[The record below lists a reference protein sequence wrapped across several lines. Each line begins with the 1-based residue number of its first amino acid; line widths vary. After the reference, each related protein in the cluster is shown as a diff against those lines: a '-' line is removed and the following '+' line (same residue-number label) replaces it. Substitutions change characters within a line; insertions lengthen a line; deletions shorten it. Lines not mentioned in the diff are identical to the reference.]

1 MMGKHKR
8 WILAGIVILLF
19 IIGIIIYPHIKN
31 VLLSEENSSGSGGP
45 PMSGQQR
52 RALNIN
58 AIILG
63 TQTLADKTR
72 SIADLIPD
80 EEVDLSFETSGKITD
95 IFFRE
100 GTHVVK
106 GELLAKINDKPL
118 QAQLMKL
125 EAQIPLA
132 QDRVFRQRT
141 LLERDAVSQEAF
153 ETVNTE
159 LDKLM
164 ADIEL
169 VKANIAQTEL
179 RAPFDGI
186 VGLRNVSEGAFATPS
201 TTITKLTKISPI
213 KLDFP
218 IPERYAEDIV
228 SGTDVTFR
236 VTGSLVDYPAK
247 VYAVESKV
255 DMNTRSLRA
264 RATYPNANEAI
275 KPGRYASI
283 ELTKQEIKDAL
294 AIPSEALIQELG
306 RNIVF
311 VHKSGVAEP
320 VEVFTGL
327 RNERQIQIV
336 QGLSV
341 GDTVIISGVMQL
353 RTGLPVTIDNL
364 YTVDNLYSMEN
375 VYSVEQP

>member
-1 MMGKHKR
+1 MRKNLR
-8 WILAGIVILLF
+8 WILVGVVILLF
-19 IIGIIIYPHIKN
+19 ISGMLLFPIIKN
-31 VLLSEENSSGSGGP
+31 ALLPKDNPAGPGGP
-45 PMSGQQR
+45 QRPGQQR

-58 AIILG
+58 AMVMG
-63 TQTLADKTR
+63 VQTLADKII

-80 EEVDLSFETSGKITD
+80 EEVNLSFEMSGKITN
-95 IFFRE
+95 IFFKE

-106 GELLAKINDKPL
+106 GELLAKINDRPL
-118 QAQLMKL
+118 QAQLQKL

-186 VGLRNVSEGAFATPS
+186 IGLRYVSEGAFTNPA

-213 KLDFP
+213 KVDFP

-228 SGTDVTFR
+228 PGTNVVFR
-236 VTGSLVDYPAK
+236 VDGILQDFNAK

-255 DMNTRSLRA
+255 DMSTRTLRA
-264 RATYPNANEAI
+264 RATYPNANEFL

-283 ELTKQEIKDAL
+283 ELTKKEITDAL
-294 AIPSEALIQELG
+294 AIPSESLIQEMG
-306 RNIVF
+306 RSIVF
-311 VHKSGVAEP
+311 VYKSGKSEP

-327 RNERQIQIV
+327 RTATQIQIV
-336 QGLSV
+336 QGLNV

-364 YTVDNLYSMEN
+364 YTVDNYAVANNYSIN
-375 VYSVEQP
+375 QP